1 MIEDLL
7 KLILAIWV
15 VSFLRCNQMFVTDG
29 KILINWLINYCILD
43 IENLRLRN
51 NEDSELE
58 IKQEMSSDG
67 SKNMQI
73 RKLNNT

>member
-7 KLILAIWV
+7 KLVLIIWV

-29 KILINWLINYCILD
+29 NWLNNHCILD

-58 IKQEMSSDG
+58 IKQEISSDG

-73 RKLNNT
+73 RVLNNTYA